1 MVGQLT
7 RLAVLMTL
15 CSVTGCAHGHAESQ
29 PEPLRVVVLASVPG
43 EAWFCVEDPGVN
55 GYFDEPQIRHGRI
68 DCPLTVNQLRRAIAQ
83 LRAAD

>member
-1 MVGQLT
+1 MT

-15 CSVTGCAHGHAESQ
+15 FGVAGCAHATAESH

-43 EAWFCVEDPGVN
+43 ETWFCIEDPQVN
-55 GYFDEPQIRHGRI
+55 GFFDEPQIRHGRI